1 MKRILL
7 LSLTFL
13 FLSTSSG
20 ISFYFHFCG
29 KVLDGISITGKA
41 SCACEDGEESA
52 DCCHDKVHVVKIKD
66 RFLATQ
72 RPVSPAVKV
81 LALFTSSN
89 PSVYFQSSQPVFA
102 PTAFHS
108 FLFDPPNLL
117 KAPLVL
123 RT

>member
-7 LSLTFL
+7 IFLTAL

-20 ISFYFHFCG
+20 ISFYFHYCG

-41 SCACEDGEESA
+41 SCACEDDDESSE
-52 DCCHDKVHVVKIKD
+52 CCHDKVHVVKINDQFLSAD
-66 RFLATQ
+66 RLL
-72 RPVSPAVKV
+72 SPAVKV
-81 LALFTSSN
+81 LALFEGIHPTDFIFSAQ
-89 PSVYFQSSQPVFA
+89 SVSA
-102 PTAFHS
+102 HAAHRLL
-108 FLFDPPNLL
+108 LFDPPNLL